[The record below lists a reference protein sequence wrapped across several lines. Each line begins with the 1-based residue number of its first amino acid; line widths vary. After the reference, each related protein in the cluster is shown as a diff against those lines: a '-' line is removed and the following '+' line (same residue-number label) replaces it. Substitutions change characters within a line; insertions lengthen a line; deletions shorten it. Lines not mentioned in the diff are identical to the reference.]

1 MLYMLFII
9 SKYGDD
15 QDIFDLLNSKPLFKI
30 IHQFIIEKD
39 IKNLNDQIEREY
51 LALIN
56 SIFQRIAN

>member
-15 QDIFDLLNSKPLFKI
+15 QDIFDLLNSKPLFKF

>member
-1 MLYMLFII
+1 MLFII

-51 LALIN
+51 LDLIN